1 MQIVC
6 DSEAIYL
13 CVDGSFPVEPRLTSF
28 HSFFPFTY
36 SQRERWENL
45 PGVIQTGFPFCHQ
58 TNSVKVWKKTRQN
71 KNKTKPVARVS
82 QTIDQASSFLSC
94 ACMLKQNL
102 TACMPLL
109 TATSALGLG
118 RRDSGSLRFCYRR
131 SAVLVI
137 VEPFNLAAIKL
148 GDFLCKI
155 ILALFILANSNL
167 TVPTQYRLQLVYYW
181 YLHRLISRFGLA
193 CEIREIEGTQT

>member
-1 MQIVC
+1 
-6 DSEAIYL
+6 
-13 CVDGSFPVEPRLTSF
+13 
-28 HSFFPFTY
+28 
-36 SQRERWENL
+36 
-45 PGVIQTGFPFCHQ
+45 
-58 TNSVKVWKKTRQN
+58 
-71 KNKTKPVARVS
+71 
-82 QTIDQASSFLSC
+82 
-94 ACMLKQNL
+94 
-102 TACMPLL
+102 MPLL

-167 TVPTQYRLQLVYYW
+167 TVPTQYRLQLVYY
-181 YLHRLISRFGLA
+181 
-193 CEIREIEGTQT
+193 